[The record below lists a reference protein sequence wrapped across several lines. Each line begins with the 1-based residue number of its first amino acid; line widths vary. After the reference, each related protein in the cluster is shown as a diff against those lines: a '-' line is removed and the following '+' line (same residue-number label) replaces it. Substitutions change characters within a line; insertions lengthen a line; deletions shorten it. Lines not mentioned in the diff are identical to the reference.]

1 MGGTHILATRYGSV
15 DLNKDSLDK
24 CTEVF
29 GLLDVDQGGTI
40 DATELGRAFQILEVE
55 IPNHQQ
61 KKVVSAMLAFLD
73 KDDDAEINLAE
84 FKQLWSAYLGWRKKK
99 DSQAPSAP
107 FLPPVG
113 GKHPIKLGIFLV
125 FDDPSSCKLAQIC
138 SIFVICTIVMSVCT
152 FVLETLP
159 GFRQWESGRPGD
171 GYEVATTPWFS
182 IIEIFSI
189 TLFTIEYLARFFLV
203 GFAPPDDTAGWKKVL
218 SFFLH
223 PMNLIDLIAILP
235 FYLEMMSS
243 TADGGSDSAFGV
255 LRILRV
261 ARVFRVFKLGKYSTG
276 LQMFA
281 QVIATSI
288 SALLLLIFFLLIAVV
303 LFGSLAYYS
312 EKGEW
317 NHELGGFARPVS
329 SFFFNFFLPSTLTLY
344 KLIYLLSQDVTG
356 LHLELTPFTSIP
368 ASFWWVLT
376 TSTTV
381 GYGDMYPTSLEGKA
395 IGLITSKF

>member
-1 MGGTHILATRYGSV
+1 MIVINNHSKQRRASVRTRSQLDRTKSMGGTHILATRYGSV

-40 DATELGRAFQILEVE
+40 DATELGRAFKILEVE
-55 IPNHQQ
+55 IPRYQQ
-61 KKVVSAMLAFLD
+61 KRVISAMLAFLD

-189 TLFTIEYLARFFLV
+189 TLFSIEYLARFCLV

-235 FYLEMMSS
+235 FYLEMMSSSS

-281 QVIATSI
+281 QVIATSV

-317 NHELGGFARPVS
+317 NHELGGFARPVRYFS
-329 SFFFNFFLPSTLTLY
+329 SFSLLRVIFFLY
-344 KLIYLLSQDVTG
+344 
-356 LHLELTPFTSIP
+356 F
-368 ASFWWVLT
+368 F
-376 TSTTV
+376 
-381 GYGDMYPTSLEGKA
+381 
-395 IGLITSKF
+395 